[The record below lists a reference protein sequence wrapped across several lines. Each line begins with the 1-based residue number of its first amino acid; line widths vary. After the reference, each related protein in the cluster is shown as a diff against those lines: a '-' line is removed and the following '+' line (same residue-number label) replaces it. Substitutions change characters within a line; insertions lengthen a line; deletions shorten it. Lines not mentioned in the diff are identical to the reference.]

1 MSWAILR
8 RYWLTLST
16 GQQANLSKPGI
27 STIEFATQLIGTVL
41 DMPPVTCAFGPM
53 NKSGS
58 IILLCFAVIL
68 GMSPWFATAAAL
80 PDMAREAVIPAFRQ
94 ALLSSAVQAGFV
106 VGAVASAFL
115 GIADRFDP
123 RRVMAATAMMNAV
136 ASAAL
141 LWAPLGGDTAIAL
154 RFLAGAGFAGVYPV
168 GMKIVVG
175 WGVKDRALLVGILI
189 GALTFGS
196 GAPHLAAFLG
206 GADWRVVIVAVAAAS
221 AIASILTLFVRLGP
235 HHAQAPAFSPSVI
248 RLMWTDR
255 RIRAATGGY
264 LGHMWELYVMWGWI
278 AAATAT
284 GYALTMGAE
293 AAVSLS
299 ALTAFCA
306 IAAGAVTCAPAG
318 WAADRWG
325 KARVATTALILSG
338 TSALLMAVTLGLP
351 GGGPVWLIFALAL
364 VWGAFVIPDSGLF
377 SAMIA
382 DAAPA
387 EAAGSLMT
395 MQTALGFALTA
406 VTVQVAPLLA
416 ENIGWNWTL
425 ALLALGPA
433 GGIWALKSAKQ

>member
-1 MSWAILR
+1 MSK
-8 RYWLTLST
+8 T
-16 GQQANLSKPGI
+16 
-27 STIEFATQLIGTVL
+27 
-41 DMPPVTCAFGPM
+41 
-53 NKSGS
+53 GS
-58 IILLCFAVIL
+58 IVFLCLAVIL

-80 PDMAREAVIPAFRQ
+80 PDMAREALIPAFRQ

-106 VGAVASAFL
+106 LGAVASAFL

-123 RRVMAATAMMNAV
+123 RRVMATAAMMNAV
-136 ASAAL
+136 ATVAL
-141 LWAPLGGDTAIAL
+141 LWAPLGGDFAITL
-154 RFLAGAGFAGVYPV
+154 RFIAGAGFAGVYPV
-168 GMKIVVG
+168 GMKIAVG
-175 WGVKDRALLVGILI
+175 WGVKDRALLVGVLI

-196 GAPHLAAFLG
+196 GAPHLAAWLATSNG
-206 GADWRVVIVAVAAAS
+206 SAEWRVVIIAVALAS
-221 AIASILTLFVRLGP
+221 AVASILALFVRLGP
-235 HHAQAPAFSPSVI
+235 YHAQAPAFSPSVI

-278 AAATAT
+278 AAATAS
-284 GYALTMGAE
+284 GYALSIDGASAE
-293 AAVSLS
+293 KLA

-306 IAAGAVTCAPAG
+306 IAAGALTCAPAG

-325 KARVATTALILSG
+325 KARVATAALALSGVSALI
-338 TSALLMAVTLGLP
+338 MAATLGWP
-351 GGGPVWLIFALAL
+351 GGGPVWLIFALAM

-382 DAAPA
+382 DAAPP

-416 ENIGWNWTL
+416 GAIGWNWTL
-425 ALLALGPA
+425 ALLALGPMA
-433 GGIWALKSAKQ
+433 GIWAMRGLRKSGTS